1 MKIPSNGETSQC
13 GILKPRG
20 LMGRVPAI
28 RDYSS
33 GSKPRMHS
41 CEAVWCISCS
51 RFKHCARAPDVAA
64 TWPVFDD
71 DASAETRLHD
81 ANPRRMEFSKRTPNH
96 LSGCSSRPVT
106 PKIFVS
112 GQLLRA

>member
-1 MKIPSNGETSQC
+1 MDMSSNDQVCQC
-13 GILKPRG
+13 GILKPHG
-20 LMGRVPAI
+20 SAI
-28 RDYSS
+28 RDYLS

-41 CEAVWCISCS
+41 LDAMSWISSS
-51 RFKHCARAPDVAA
+51 RFKHCAMVPDVAA

-71 DASAETRLHD
+71 DASAKTRLHD
-81 ANPRRMEFSKRTPNH
+81 KNSGWMEFSERTPNH